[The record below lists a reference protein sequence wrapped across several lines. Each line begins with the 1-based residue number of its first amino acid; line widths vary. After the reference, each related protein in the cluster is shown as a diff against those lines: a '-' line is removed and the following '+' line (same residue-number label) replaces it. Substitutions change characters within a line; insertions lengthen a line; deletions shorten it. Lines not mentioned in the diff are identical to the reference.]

1 LSEEARDYP
10 FPIGFTT
17 PRTRCRRVT
26 EDEDEVQEEH
36 EDEVEGEHEDEVQG
50 GHELRRF
57 QAHLPR
63 GV

>member
-1 LSEEARDYP
+1 MQ
-10 FPIGFTT
+10 G
-17 PRTRCRRVT
+17 
-26 EDEDEVQEEH
+26 EH

>member
-1 LSEEARDYP
+1 
-10 FPIGFTT
+10 
-17 PRTRCRRVT
+17 
-26 EDEDEVQEEH
+26 VQEEH

>member
-1 LSEEARDYP
+1 M
-10 FPIGFTT
+10 
-17 PRTRCRRVT
+17 TRCRRVT